1 MARASGSQS
10 SRRASSPWPHRREV
24 LREREAVGTPAEA
37 DGEAEARGLQ
47 LHRERDAQAEEAG
60 EEVQGRG
67 QRRAV
72 ERAAAPVVDPLD
84 PEVLL
89 LEQQVGGPGAPRQRQ
104 GAAVRADH
112 QVRAVVD
119 VVAGHGVARRGGPA
133 AENAAPLEEHD
144 LVAALLERDRR
155 GKAGEAAAHD
165 EDLHQT
171 FQ

>member
-1 MARASGSQS
+1 M
-10 SRRASSPWPHRREV
+10 
-24 LREREAVGTPAEA
+24 
-37 DGEAEARGLQ
+37 
-47 LHRERDAQAEEAG
+47 
-60 EEVQGRG
+60 QGRG

-72 ERAAAPVVDPLD
+72 ERAAAPVLDPLD

-89 LEQQVGGPGAPRQRQ
+89 LEQQVGGPRAPRQRQ

-155 GKAGEAAAHD
+155 GEAGEAAAHD

-171 FQ
+171 FQYTRGIVRSAVQSFRGFPSETRSPPTGWPRRAHCSRSVR